1 MRTSM
6 LDLDNLPGVWNSSW
20 FVLFALEITLD
31 GTWLQRSRPS
41 SWPRESNILEAR
53 GPPCQA
59 VSANWGW
66 INRIRAPLSQR
77 VLLQRIPKS

>member
-6 LDLDNLPGVWNSSW
+6 LDLDNLPGVGTSSW

-41 SWPRESNILEAR
+41 RPRESNILEAR
-53 GPPCQA
+53 GLPCQA
-59 VSANWGW
+59 VSANRGW
-66 INRIRAPLSQR
+66 INRIRAPLW
-77 VLLQRIPKS
+77 